1 MMTTPSRSAVFRS
14 AAVVVAVT
22 ATVAV
27 GGVAG
32 QASADVKPGAYTS
45 TTLSGGAVLLKR
57 DGRVQGHDLVLIGRY
72 RIHPMGRGS
81 YYVDFFPGH
90 RVIMN
95 PDGRGGYRG
104 PAYLG
109 GAVIG
114 SFLLTPKR

>member
-1 MMTTPSRSAVFRS
+1 MTTPSRSVIFRS
-14 AAVVVAVT
+14 AAVAAAVA
-22 ATVAV
+22 ATVVV

-32 QASADVKPGAYTS
+32 PASADVKPGTYTS

-72 RIHPMGRGS
+72 RIHPMGHGS

-95 PDGRGGYRG
+95 PDGHGGYRG

-114 SFLLTPKR
+114 SFTLTPKR

>member
-1 MMTTPSRSAVFRS
+1 MKAPREGETTVTDMVFGEVTTPNKAM
-14 AAVVVAVT
+14 
-22 ATVAV
+22 
-27 GGVAG
+27 
-32 QASADVKPGAYTS
+32 DDM
-45 TTLSGGAVLLKR
+45 VLLKR

-95 PDGRGGYRG
+95 PDGHGGYRG

-114 SFLLTPKR
+114 SFTLTPKR